1 MRPDFDWDPR
11 KAAEN
16 EAKHGVSFEEA
27 STVFGDRLAETI
39 VDEPHSAV
47 NEERFVTIGRS
58 YGGKTLVV
66 VHYDEGER
74 IRIIS
79 ARVATRRERRAY
91 EEGQ

>member
-58 YGGKTLVV
+58 YGGKTPGCSSL
-66 VHYDEGER
+66 
-74 IRIIS
+74 
-79 ARVATRRERRAY
+79 
-91 EEGQ
+91 